1 LGSGL
6 LEAQELRNSGA
17 GEDDDFD
24 LVGFFA
30 DAAAEFDVI
39 DEAEAGIETHGVV
52 QFGGPGSVRLQV
64 LAGAF
69 VPHNEAHEGEGTCAD
84 GSV

>member
-1 LGSGL
+1 MKSGI
-6 LEAQELRNSGA
+6 

-30 DAAAEFDVI
+30 DAAAVFDVI
-39 DEAEAGIETHGVV
+39 DEAEAGIETHSVG
-52 QFGGPGSVRLQV
+52 QFGGPGSVRLEV

-69 VPHNEAHEGEGTCAD
+69 VPHDEAHEGEGTCGD